1 VSVRRGRTR
10 PTSPVDDGAAGEN
23 RPLTWGPFGDHTLY
37 AMVNDL
43 RVCARLARPHFG
55 HTRPA
60 TRGYGLARFTG
71 GQVVA
76 GSNPASPT
84 LSARLCQPDYVGVR
98 PDPCDV
104 SRHRNSPELIQPH
117 PTQGPPHPDFF
128 QVEVART
135 LSTWRYL
142 TRTPERRRGERPYLA
157 DITG

>member
-84 LSARLCQPDYVGVR
+84 F
-98 PDPCDV
+98 V
-104 SRHRNSPELIQPH
+104 SPTMLALGPTHVMSQDIGIALNSSSHTQLRDRHT
-117 PTQGPPHPDFF
+117 PTFS
-128 QVEVART
+128 R
-135 LSTWRYL
+135 SK
-142 TRTPERRRGERPYLA
+142 
-157 DITG
+157 